1 MNKIV
6 LDTFIQ
12 KYNLGGKINSVK
24 QESNGN
30 TLSTRFISPDKSLL
44 GELTLTK
51 QTLPE
56 FEVGVY
62 DTPLLSSMLG
72 SLADSIDFKLVNI
85 DGNPVAFHLTD
96 SVISADYVLAAIGVI
111 PDVPELKN
119 IPEFSTLVNIDSQ
132 FINSFIRGKGA
143 LADVETFAI
152 NPVDGGVEFVIGY
165 SDINSNRIS
174 IKVQSG
180 AVNMTDS
187 IVFNANL
194 FKELLNANK
203 ECSKATLQISD
214 KGLAHIEFNV
224 DDFNV
229 KYWLVSQQ
237 VQYEFTRIM
246 G

>member
-1 MNKIV
+1 MNKIT

-12 KYNLGGKINSVK
+12 KYNLGGNVNSVK
-24 QESNGN
+24 WNSDGE
-30 TLSTRFISPDKSLL
+30 TLSTRFISSDKSLL

-62 DTPLLSSMLG
+62 DTPLLSKMLG
-72 SLADSIDFKLVNI
+72 TLSDNVDFTLTQVDNT
-85 DGNPVAFHLTD
+85 PVAFHLSD
-96 SVISADYVLAAIGVI
+96 SIISADYVLAAIGVI

-119 IPEFSTLVNIDSQ
+119 VPEFNTLVNIDAQ

-152 NPVDGGVEFVIGY
+152 NPVDGGLEFVIGY

-180 AVNMTDS
+180 AVSLTES

-194 FKELLNANK
+194 FKEVLNANK

-237 VQYEFTRIM
+237 V
-246 G
+246 

>member
-1 MNKIV
+1 M
-6 LDTFIQ
+6 
-12 KYNLGGKINSVK
+12 LG
-24 QESNGN
+24 
-30 TLSTRFISPDKSLL
+30 TLADKVDF
-44 GELTLTK
+44 TLTK
-51 QTLPE
+51 VDNT
-56 FEVGVY
+56 
-62 DTPLLSSMLG
+62 
-72 SLADSIDFKLVNI
+72 
-85 DGNPVAFHLTD
+85 PVAFHFTD
-96 SVISADYVLAAIGVI
+96 SVMSADYVLAAIGVI

-119 IPEFSTLVNIDSQ
+119 VPEFNTLVNINAQ

-143 LADVETFAI
+143 LADVDTFAI

-237 VQYEFTRIM
+237 V
-246 G
+246 

>member
-1 MNKIV
+1 MNKIT
-6 LDTFIQ
+6 LNTFVQ
-12 KYNLGGKINSVK
+12 KYNLGGSINSVK
-24 QESNGN
+24 WSSDGQS
-30 TLSTRFISPDKSLL
+30 LATRFISPDKSLL
-44 GELTLTK
+44 GELTLAK
-51 QTLPE
+51 QSLPD

-62 DTPLLSSMLG
+62 DTPLLSKMLG
-72 SLADSIDFKLVNI
+72 TLADKVDFTLTKVDNT
-85 DGNPVAFHLTD
+85 PVAFNFTD
-96 SVISADYVLAAIGVI
+96 SVMSADYVLAAIGVI

-119 IPEFSTLVNIDSQ
+119 VPEFTTLEYNDNQ

-143 LADVETFAI
+143 LADVDTFAV
-152 NPVDGGVEFVIGY
+152 NPVDNGVEFVIGY

-174 IKVQSG
+174 IKAQSG

-194 FKELLNANK
+194 FKELLSVNK

-237 VQYEFTRIM
+237 V
-246 G
+246 

>member
-12 KYNLGGKINSVK
+12 KYNLGGNVNSVK
-24 QESNGN
+24 WESSGD

-44 GELTLTK
+44 GELTLVK
-51 QTLPE
+51 QSLPE

-62 DTPLLSSMLG
+62 DTPLLSKMLDTLSDSVDF
-72 SLADSIDFKLVNI
+72 SLTEVDNT
-85 DGNPVAFHLTD
+85 PVAFKIED
-96 SVISADYVLAAIGVI
+96 SIMTADYVLAAIGVI

-119 IPEFSTLVNIDSQ
+119 IPEFNTLVNIDSQ

-143 LADVETFAI
+143 LADVDTFAI

-174 IKVQSG
+174 IKAQSG

-237 VQYEFTRIM
+237 V
-246 G
+246 

>member
-12 KYNLGGKINSVK
+12 KYNLGGNVNSVK
-24 QESNGN
+24 WESSGD

-44 GELTLTK
+44 GGLTLSK

-62 DTPLLSSMLG
+62 DTPLLSKMLG
-72 SLADSIDFKLVNI
+72 TLADSIDFSLI
-85 DGNPVAFHLTD
+85 TPPSDDEQPVAFHLTD

-119 IPEFSTLVNIDSQ
+119 IPEFNTLVNIDSQ

-143 LADVETFAI
+143 LADVDTFAI

-174 IKVQSG
+174 IKAQSG
-180 AVNMTDS
+180 AVNITDS

-194 FKELLNANK
+194 FKELLNVNK

-237 VQYEFTRIM
+237 V
-246 G
+246 

>member
-12 KYNLGGKINSVK
+12 KYNLGGNVNSVK
-24 QESNGN
+24 WESSGD

-51 QTLPE
+51 QALPE

-62 DTPLLSSMLG
+62 DTPLLSKMLG
-72 SLADSIDFKLVNI
+72 TLADKVDFSLTEVDNTPVAFKIADSIM
-85 DGNPVAFHLTD
+85 T
-96 SVISADYVLAAIGVI
+96 ADYVLAAIGVI

-119 IPEFSTLVNIDSQ
+119 IPEFTTLVNIDSQ

-143 LADVETFAI
+143 LADVDTFAI

-174 IKVQSG
+174 IKAQSG

-194 FKELLNANK
+194 FKELLSVNK

-237 VQYEFTRIM
+237 V
-246 G
+246 

>member
-12 KYNLGGKINSVK
+12 KYNLGGNVNSVK
-24 QESNGN
+24 WESSGDA
-30 TLSTRFISPDKSLL
+30 LSTRFISPDKSLL
-44 GELTLTK
+44 GELTLSK

-62 DTPLLSSMLG
+62 DTPLLFKMLG
-72 SLADSIDFKLVNI
+72 TLADSIDFSLI
-85 DGNPVAFHLTD
+85 TPPSDDEQPVAFHLTD

-119 IPEFSTLVNIDSQ
+119 IPEFNTLVNIDSQ

-143 LADVETFAI
+143 LADVDTFAI

-174 IKVQSG
+174 IKAQSG

-237 VQYEFTRIM
+237 V
-246 G
+246 

>member
-1 MNKIV
+1 MNKIT

-12 KYNLGGKINSVK
+12 KYNLGVNVNSVK
-24 QESNGN
+24 WNSDGD

-44 GELTLTK
+44 GELTLVK
-51 QTLPE
+51 QTLPK

-62 DTPLLSSMLG
+62 DTLLLSKMLG
-72 SLADSIDFKLVNI
+72 TLADKVDFTLTKVDNT
-85 DGNPVAFHLTD
+85 PVAFHFTD
-96 SVISADYVLAAIGVI
+96 SVMSADYVLAAIGVI

-119 IPEFSTLVNIDSQ
+119 VPEFNTLVNIDSQ
-132 FINSFIRGKGA
+132 FISSFIRGKGA

-152 NPVDGGVEFVIGY
+152 NPIDTGLEFVIGY

-180 AVNMTDS
+180 AVSITDS

-194 FKELLNANK
+194 FKEVLSANK

-214 KGLAHIEFNV
+214 KGLAYIEFNV

-237 VQYEFTRIM
+237 T
-246 G
+246 

>member
-12 KYNLGGKINSVK
+12 KYNLGGNVNSVK
-24 QESNGN
+24 WNSDGE
-30 TLSTRFISPDKSLL
+30 TLSTRFISSDKSLL

-62 DTPLLSSMLG
+62 DTPLLSKMLG
-72 SLADSIDFKLVNI
+72 TLSDNVDFTLTQVDNT
-85 DGNPVAFHLTD
+85 PVAFHLSD
-96 SVISADYVLAAIGVI
+96 SIISADYVLAAIGVI

-119 IPEFSTLVNIDSQ
+119 VPEFNTLVNINSQ

-152 NPVDGGVEFVIGY
+152 NPVDGGLEFVIGY

-180 AVNMTDS
+180 AVSLTES

-194 FKELLNANK
+194 FKEVLNANK

-237 VQYEFTRIM
+237 V
-246 G
+246 

>member
-12 KYNLGGKINSVK
+12 KYNLGGNVNSVK
-24 QESNGN
+24 WNSDGE
-30 TLSTRFISPDKSLL
+30 TLSTRFISSDKSLL
-44 GELTLTK
+44 GELTLVK

-62 DTPLLSSMLG
+62 DTPLLSKMLG
-72 SLADSIDFKLVNI
+72 TLADKVDFTLI
-85 DGNPVAFHLTD
+85 TPPSDDEIPIAFHFSD

-119 IPEFSTLVNIDSQ
+119 EPEYKTLVNIDSQ

-152 NPVDGGVEFVIGY
+152 TPVDGGLEFTIGY

-180 AVNMTDS
+180 AVSLTEPV
-187 IVFNANL
+187 VFNANL
-194 FKELLNANK
+194 FKEVLNANK

-237 VQYEFTRIM
+237 V
-246 G
+246 

>member
-1 MNKIV
+1 MNKIT

-12 KYNLGGKINSVK
+12 KYNLGGNVNSVK
-24 QESNGN
+24 WNSDGT

-44 GELTLTK
+44 GELTLTR

-62 DTPLLSSMLG
+62 DTPLLSKMLG
-72 SLADSIDFKLVNI
+72 TLADKIDFTLTKVDNT
-85 DGNPVAFHLTD
+85 PVAFHFTD
-96 SVISADYVLAAIGVI
+96 SVMSADYVLAAIGVI
-111 PDVPELKN
+111 PDVPELKKV
-119 IPEFSTLVNIDSQ
+119 PEFNTLVNINEQ
-132 FINSFIRGKGA
+132 FISSFIRGKSA
-143 LADVETFAI
+143 LADVDTFAI

-174 IKVQSG
+174 IKIQSG
-180 AVNMTDS
+180 AVAMTEP

-194 FKELLNANK
+194 FKEVLSANK

-237 VQYEFTRIM
+237 T
-246 G
+246 

>member
-1 MNKIV
+1 MNKIT

-12 KYNLGGKINSVK
+12 KYNLGGNVNSVK
-24 QESNGN
+24 WESDGS

-44 GELTLTK
+44 GQLTLTK

-62 DTPLLSSMLG
+62 DTPLLSKMLG
-72 SLADSIDFKLVNI
+72 TLADKVDFTLTEVDNT
-85 DGNPVAFHLTD
+85 PVAFHLND
-96 SVISADYVLAAIGVI
+96 SVISADYVLDATGVI

-119 IPEFSTLVNIDSQ
+119 EPEYKTLVNIDSQ

-152 NPVDGGVEFVIGY
+152 TPVDGGLEFTIGY

-180 AVNMTDS
+180 AVSLTEPV
-187 IVFNANL
+187 VFNANL
-194 FKELLNANK
+194 FKEVLNANK

-214 KGLAHIEFNV
+214 KGLAHIEFSV

-237 VQYEFTRIM
+237 V
-246 G
+246 

>member
-12 KYNLGGKINSVK
+12 KYNLGGNVNSVK
-24 QESNGN
+24 WESSGD

-44 GELTLTK
+44 GELTLVK
-51 QTLPE
+51 QSLPE

-62 DTPLLSSMLG
+62 DTPLLSKMLDTLSDSVDF
-72 SLADSIDFKLVNI
+72 SLTEVDNT
-85 DGNPVAFHLTD
+85 PVAFKIED
-96 SVISADYVLAAIGVI
+96 SIMTADYVLAAIGVI

-119 IPEFSTLVNIDSQ
+119 VPEFTTLVNIDSQ

-143 LADVETFAI
+143 LADVDTFAI

-174 IKVQSG
+174 IKAQSG

-194 FKELLNANK
+194 FKELLNVNK

-214 KGLAHIEFNV
+214 KGLAYIEFNV

-237 VQYEFTRIM
+237 N
-246 G
+246 

>member
-12 KYNLGGKINSVK
+12 KYNLGGNVNSVK
-24 QESNGN
+24 WESSGD

-44 GELTLTK
+44 GELTLVK

-62 DTPLLSSMLG
+62 DTPLLSKMMST
-72 SLADSIDFKLVNI
+72 LADKVDFTLITSPV
-85 DGNPVAFHLTD
+85 DDEQPVAFHFND
-96 SVISADYVLAAIGVI
+96 NNISVDYVLAAIGVI

-119 IPEFSTLVNIDSQ
+119 IPEFNTLVNIDTQ
-132 FINSFIRGKGA
+132 FINSFIRAKGA
-143 LADVETFAI
+143 LSEVDHFAVK
-152 NPVDGGVEFVIGY
+152 PVDGGLEFVIGF

-180 AVNMTDS
+180 AVKLTDPV
-187 IVFNANL
+187 VFNANL
-194 FKELLNANK
+194 FKEVLNANK
-203 ECSKATLQISD
+203 ECSKAVLQISD

-224 DDFNV
+224 DDFSV
-229 KYWLVSQQ
+229 KYYLVSQQ
-237 VQYEFTRIM
+237 V
-246 G
+246 

>member
-12 KYNLGGKINSVK
+12 KYNLGGNVNSVK
-24 QESNGN
+24 WESSGD

-44 GELTLTK
+44 GELTLSK

-62 DTPLLSSMLG
+62 DTPLLSKMLG
-72 SLADSIDFKLVNI
+72 TLADSIDFSLI
-85 DGNPVAFHLTD
+85 TPPSDDEQPVAFHLTD

-119 IPEFSTLVNIDSQ
+119 IPEFNTLVNIDSQ

-143 LADVETFAI
+143 LADVDTFAI

-174 IKVQSG
+174 IKAQSG

-237 VQYEFTRIM
+237 V
-246 G
+246 

>member
-12 KYNLGGKINSVK
+12 KYNLGGNVNSVK
-24 QESNGN
+24 WESSGD

-44 GELTLTK
+44 GELTLSK

-62 DTPLLSSMLG
+62 DTPLLSKMLG
-72 SLADSIDFKLVNI
+72 TLADSIDFSLI
-85 DGNPVAFHLTD
+85 TPPSDDEQPVAFHLTD

-119 IPEFSTLVNIDSQ
+119 IPEFNTLVNIDSQ

-152 NPVDGGVEFVIGY
+152 NPVDNGVEFVIGY

-174 IKVQSG
+174 IKAQSG

-237 VQYEFTRIM
+237 V
-246 G
+246 